1 PDIEMAWAMRAMQHA
16 EVYYKLISSVDPQF
30 LKLTKVNDEI
40 YSEFRKN
47 FEKLRIDILDPE
59 ELKSVSAKEVRIF
72 SLKYCLASDQQLL
85 MINTFLYI

>member
-1 PDIEMAWAMRAMQHA
+1 MAWAMRAMQHA

-59 ELKSVSAKEVRIF
+59 ELKSVSAKEPFQEWRNKFTYVS
-72 SLKYCLASDQQLL
+72 SLTGTLGRK
-85 MINTFLYI
+85 IGK